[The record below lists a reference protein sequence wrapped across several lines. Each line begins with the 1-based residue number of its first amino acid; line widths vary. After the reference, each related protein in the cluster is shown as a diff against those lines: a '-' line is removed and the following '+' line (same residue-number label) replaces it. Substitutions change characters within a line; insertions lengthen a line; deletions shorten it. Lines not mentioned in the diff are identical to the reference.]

1 MGALTHH
8 HQQSIITLTG
18 KKNYRWHGNQNWKQ
32 LTLLTCQFPKSMA
45 TKVVSMETTCIID
58 LPIPKIHG
66 NNVY

>member
-8 HQQSIITLTG
+8 HQQNIITLTG

-32 LTLLTCQFPKSMA
+32 LALTCQFPKSMA
-45 TKVVSMETTCIID
+45 TKVVSMETTFID